1 MSGIALSTAETAI
14 WRIVAAIIALAR
26 GASNAVGTVTLRA
39 NQTTTVVTTAI
50 SPAAENVSPD
60 MQVFLT
66 QRTAHAAAALA
77 TTYVSSV
84 GQKTFT
90 ITHANDGNTDKT
102 FGWKAA
108 G

>member
-1 MSGIALSTAETAI
+1 MSGINLSPAETAI

-39 NQTTTVVTTAI
+39 NQTTTVITTAI

-60 MQVFLT
+60 MQIFLEP
-66 QRTAHAAAALA
+66 RTAAAAA
-77 TTYVSSV
+77 IIASIYVSAV

-90 ITHANDGNTDKT
+90 ITHASDANTKT
-102 FGWKAA
+102 LAWKAT